1 MAKNKKAKNKRI
13 FLVGKTREFDE
24 NDQKTFENE
33 VKKDVKEMTDKELG
47 FGVTV
52 VDAKKIVLN
61 FPVSV
66 DFSVDKGYIPEV
78 LAILLMG
85 LGVEYPVHTMGYFS
99 TIYNVSDYKGDIED
113 TYKRNARHYKAS
125 SLRNVDI
132 SYNPTSGLSL
142 TLEFR

>member
-1 MAKNKKAKNKRI
+1 MKNKKI
-13 FLVGKTREFDE
+13 FLVGKTREFDP
-24 NDQKTFENE
+24 NKQKNFEDE
-33 VKKDVKEMTDKELG
+33 VKEDMKKMTDKELG
-47 FGVTV
+47 FGATV
-52 VDAKKIVLN
+52 EDAKKIVLN

-66 DFSVDKGYIPEV
+66 DFSVDKGYIPEA

-99 TIYNVSDYKGDIED
+99 TICNVSDYKGDIED
-113 TYKRNARHYKAS
+113 TYKRNARYYKAS